1 MEAGNVCM
9 SRTDARR
16 IFSRRVVMISSTAGS
31 NLGCLVTDPLSECW
45 SSSAIA
51 SGCKPVVDE
60 GIAAQG

>member
-1 MEAGNVCM
+1 
-9 SRTDARR
+9 
-16 IFSRRVVMISSTAGS
+16 VMISSTAGS

-60 GIAAQG
+60 GIAAQS